1 MAKSI
6 DIAGGVGDNF
16 SMLLDVCDLTEAL
29 VENNQDKGKTIAK
42 FVISYGFTAVLG
54 TVGAVLSGGFAPIGA
69 YAGTTIGSVLGDI
82 VSKKL

>member
-6 DIAGGVGDNF
+6 DIAGGVEDNF
-16 SMLLDVCDLTEAL
+16 SMLLDVCDLREAL
-29 VENNQDKGKTIAK
+29 VENNQEKGKTIAK
-42 FVISYGFTAVLG
+42 FVISYGITAVLR
-54 TVGAVLSGGFAPIGA
+54 TVGAVLSGGSSIGV

>member
-6 DIAGGVGDNF
+6 DLAGGVADNF

-29 VENNQDKGKTIAK
+29 VENNQEKGKTIAK
-42 FVISYGFTAVLG
+42 FVISSVCTAVLG
-54 TVGAVLSGGFAPIGA
+54 AVGDVVSGFNPMGA
-69 YAGTTIGSVLGDI
+69 YAGATIGSVLGDV